1 MRIVLQRVKEARVT
15 VGGEAVGR
23 IGKGLLVFLA
33 VAKGD
38 TAHEADR
45 LVDKV
50 LELRVFED
58 SGGKMNLCA
67 RDVNAEFLV
76 VPQFT
81 LYGDCRKGRRPSFDA
96 AADPQQGEELYEHFV
111 ARLKNSKVTVAS
123 GRFRAMM
130 EVALVNDGPVTLIL
144 DADH

>member
-1 MRIVLQRVKEARVT
+1 MRIVLQRVKEASVT
-15 VGGEAVGR
+15 VGGEAVSR

-38 TAHEADR
+38 TSLQADH
-45 LVDKV
+45 LADKL
-50 LELRVFED
+50 LELRIFED
-58 SGGKMNLCA
+58 TGGKMNLSA
-67 RDVNAEFLV
+67 REAGAEFLV
-76 VPQFT
+76 ISQFT

-96 AADPQQGEELYEHFV
+96 AAQPQKGEELYNYFV
-111 ARLKNSKVTVAS
+111 TRLKHSGATVAT

-130 EVALVNDGPVTLIL
+130 DVALINDGPVTLIL

>member
-1 MRIVLQRVKEARVT
+1 MRIVLQRVKEASVT
-15 VGGEAVGR
+15 VGGETIGR

-38 TAHEADR
+38 TPAQADH
-45 LVDKV
+45 LADK
-50 LELRVFED
+50 LPQLRIFD
-58 SGGKMNLCA
+58 DDAGKMNLSSQ
-67 RDVNAEFLV
+67 DVKAEFLV
-76 VPQFT
+76 ISQFT

-96 AADPQQGEELYEHFV
+96 AAEPAKGEELYNYFV
-111 ARLKNSKVTVAS
+111 ARLKTSGAAVAT

-130 EVALVNDGPVTLIL
+130 DVGLVNDGPVTLIL